1 VKAVAVE
8 EAPPPKKYT
17 LIEVTREKIEL
28 KQQVHFAT
36 GKFRVLPDSF
46 PLLDEVVQALN
57 DSPEMRISVE
67 GHTDNVGGE
76 AVNMTLSQHRAEAVR
91 DYLVAK
97 GIAPARLE
105 AVGYG
110 PTKPI
115 ASNKTPSG
123 KAKNRRTELRILG
136 LE

>member
-1 VKAVAVE
+1 VK
-8 EAPPPKKYT
+8 K
-17 LIEVTREKIEL
+17 EKIEI

-36 GKFRVLPDSF
+36 SKFRVLPDSF
-46 PLLDEVVQALN
+46 KLLDQVAQVLN
-57 DSPEMRISVE
+57 DFPKMRVSIE

-76 AVNMTLSQHRAEAVR
+76 AANMKLSQKRAEAVR
-91 DYLVAK
+91 DYLVSK

-115 ASNKTPSG
+115 ASNKTTRG
-123 KAKNRRTELRILG
+123 KAENRRTEFKIVAN
-136 LE
+136 E